1 MNALSVVLQWA
12 QKAAILLA
20 IYASWLIP
28 GCVALRATTQGTDP
42 DTVWLEVENQHSR
55 TVSVFWIGHGT
66 ALRVG
71 RVNALE
77 TKRMRIP
84 SVWSYSSPIRL
95 AISPLGSE
103 TSIALPTVSVPSG
116 SSLKLTITNALEMST
131 LVPARQ
137 P

>member
-1 MNALSVVLQWA
+1 MQWI

-20 IYASWLIP
+20 VYASWLIP
-28 GCVALRATTQGTDP
+28 GCVALRATGQGTNP
-42 DTVWLEVENQHSR
+42 DTVWLEVENQHNA
-55 TVSVFWIGHGT
+55 TVIVTWIGHGN
-66 ALRVG
+66 ALRIG
-71 RVNALE
+71 RVNASE

-84 SVWSYSSPIRL
+84 SVWTYSSPVRL

-116 SSLKLTITNALEMST
+116 SALKLTITNALEMST
-131 LVPARQ
+131 LVWARR